1 MNYQEL
7 NKKIEAEYTA
17 KRIKAEEKAS
27 NNRER
32 LNHFPAF
39 LQLVKLEKNAIFELA
54 KAKNNG
60 KKTTELSNILKN
72 IRAEKLK
79 FLKSIKMTPG
89 DLEPQYACKLC
100 NDTGHFSGKLCQC
113 FQKRRNAELV
123 KACGINPKNLASFDK
138 FDTKICKNAEQASN
152 LKKLKNVMEKWST
165 LYPDVKKKNIV
176 LSGKVGVGK
185 TFITECL
192 AKHMIEKDYSVCF
205 ISAFDMNNM
214 MLSYHTTF
222 DNTKESHL
230 VPLLESD
237 FLFIDDLGT
246 EPLINNVTL
255 NYLFLV
261 LSERER
267 FSKPVIVTTNLM
279 PNDILDRYG
288 ERIYSRLTSK
298 KTSQIFHLDGDD
310 LRQSKND
317 K

>member
-17 KRIKAEEKAS
+17 KRIKAEELAS
-27 NNRER
+27 KNRER

-39 LQLVKLEKNAIFELA
+39 LQLSSIEKQVIFELA
-54 KAKNNG
+54 KAKTNG
-60 KKTTELSNILKN
+60 KKTTELAKVLKT
-72 IRAEKLK
+72 IREEKLN
-79 FLKSIKMTPG
+79 FLKSLKMSPE
-89 DLEPQYACKLC
+89 DLEPKFECDNCK
-100 NDTGHFSGKLCQC
+100 DTGHFGGRLCHC
-113 FQKRRNAELV
+113 FKRRRNAELV
-123 KACGINPKNLASFDK
+123 KASGIDPTKLASFDK
-138 FDTKICKNAEQASN
+138 FDTKICKNEEQAKT
-152 LKKLKNVMEKWST
+152 LKKLKIVVEKWAN

-192 AKHMIEKDYSVCF
+192 ARHMIEKEFSVCF
-205 ISAFDMNNM
+205 ISSFDMNNM

-222 DNTKESHL
+222 DSTKESHL

-267 FSKPVIVTTNLM
+267 FSRPVIITTNLA

-298 KTSQIFHLDGDD
+298 KTCQIFHLDGDD